1 MYTFLRDTHLLLGL
15 FLWVFVLFFGV
26 SSIRFAHRD
35 WFDAEPTV
43 TELTVSVDPDQ
54 TATPRA
60 LARRLMAQE
69 GYRGELR
76 NIRETEESF
85 RFNIGR
91 IGTTHEIRYRRD
103 GNQVLVKKRVFPFAG
118 MLTWMHVT
126 FGISHEYPLHNFWGW
141 LMLLTSVG
149 VLVLGV
155 TGVYLWFKIYRE
167 RLVGSILLF
176 GNLLFVAVTALLWLG

>member
-1 MYTFLRDTHLLLGL
+1 MTTTGKQL
-15 FLWVFVLFFGV
+15 FTTLESDG
-26 SSIRFAHRD
+26 
-35 WFDAEPTV
+35 T
-43 TELTVSVDPDQ
+43 LTVEIAQSEFPDP
-54 TATPRA
+54 T
-60 LARRLMAQE
+60 
-69 GYRGELR
+69 
-76 NIRETEESF
+76 
-85 RFNIGR
+85 
-91 IGTTHEIRYRRD
+91 